1 VEIQE
6 MAGQAGSASG
16 IASRKGLKVTQLEK
30 TLDIVD
36 FVGIV
41 PCVVKDSLLA

>member
-1 VEIQE
+1 MV
-6 MAGQAGSASG
+6 GQSG
-16 IASRKGLKVTQLEK
+16 EAKGKAPEKGLNMTLLEK

-36 FVGIV
+36 FIGIV

>member
-1 VEIQE
+1 
-6 MAGQAGSASG
+6 MAGQSGGARG
-16 IASRKGLKVTQLEK
+16 IASWRGLNVTHLEK